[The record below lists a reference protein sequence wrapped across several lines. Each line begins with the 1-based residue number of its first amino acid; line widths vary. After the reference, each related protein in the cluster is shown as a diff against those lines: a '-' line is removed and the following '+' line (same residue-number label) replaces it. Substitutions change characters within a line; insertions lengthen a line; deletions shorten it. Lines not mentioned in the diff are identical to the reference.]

1 MTSLGV
7 VRGTIQRC
15 WNIRK
20 ILRNLCVRSD
30 VTNRDVSGDCVI
42 RYFTSNSRDKA
53 EHLCEYWPVRESV
66 CLFYT
71 NRCQNIT
78 ASTILLPNTTR
89 ISQHFHLGYS
99 NVKSQG
105 LQIDWIVFRV
115 LEKDV
120 YLSREYRTEIATRLK
135 ESYSDLTL
143 PLVFINGQLLGDAEV
158 VERMNESGELRS
170 VLGPYRD
177 LSGVPAVCWRC
188 GDYRMFPCPA
198 CSGSKVGHSVWH
210 GAVRLRCTQCEETG
224 LVKCQLCSN
233 NTGHHSNE

>member
-1 MTSLGV
+1 M
-7 VRGTIQRC
+7 RGTIQRC

-30 VTNRDVSGDCVI
+30 VTNRDVSGDYVI

-105 LQIDWIVFRV
+105 LQIDWIVFRDKIV
-115 LEKDV
+115 TRSVGLTHCVYQGIRAYDV
-120 YLSREYRTEIATRLK
+120 YQWKYLK
-135 ESYSDLTL
+135 
-143 PLVFINGQLLGDAEV
+143 
-158 VERMNESGELRS
+158 
-170 VLGPYRD
+170 
-177 LSGVPAVCWRC
+177 PA
-188 GDYRMFPCPA
+188 
-198 CSGSKVGHSVWH
+198 
-210 GAVRLRCTQCEETG
+210 AVRIFWQSKQWRHQNFFHFHFVISEMTRGHC
-224 LVKCQLCSN
+224 LVWLTDWTNS
-233 NTGHHSNE
+233 